1 MSTARPTRNQLFA
14 VICLMLALVT
24 LVVYWPI
31 THHSFTNFDDDGYIT
46 GNSHVKSGLTWSGM
60 VWAFE
65 NTETTNW
72 HPLTWISHMVDCQ
85 LYGLNPG
92 GHHLTNLLLHI
103 ANTLLLFLLL
113 NELTGALWR
122 SAFVAALFAWH
133 PLHVESVAWAAER
146 KDVLSAFFW
155 MLTLIAYTR
164 YAQKRSKVE
173 RQGSRA
179 DITVQ
184 ALDSRL
190 LGAAKRSGD
199 GSTLDYLLALFF
211 FACGLMSKP
220 MVVTLPFVL
229 LLLDFWPLARCS
241 SFPRLRGASA
251 RQEFQVS
258 SSEKPSTLNVQPST
272 KSAFGLIFEKLPFFA
287 LAAAGSVVTYLVQKT
302 GGAVSEDTLPFRMAN
317 ALWSYVR
324 YIFKT
329 FWPADLAVIYPFPSH
344 WLAGLAIVS
353 AALLVIGSGLFIFL
367 AGRHPWLLVGWFWF
381 LGTLVPVIGLVQIGS
396 QSMADRYMYIPSI
409 GLFIL
414 VVWGLNDLL
423 GSWPQKQ
430 KIVTLAGTAALAG
443 CLACTWVQIKY
454 WQDSIS
460 LFRHAMEVTTDN
472 YVACA
477 CLAQAL
483 DAIGQEDEA
492 LTLCTNAVRIEPN
505 YPPGQFFLGMVLL
518 KQGKSEEALS
528 HLSAA
533 ARLAPFD
540 TTMHYNFG
548 KVLLDF
554 DRPKE
559 AVACFI
565 ATLDNNPNF
574 TEAHNGLGKAY
585 WKQGKLDQATNQ
597 LSQAVTLEPDNPQF
611 RYDFGTVLLAN
622 SNVDEAIAQ
631 FFEAL
636 RLKSDF
642 ADAHGN
648 LAVAFIRQGRA
659 REAVLHFS
667 EAVRLQPNDPER
679 RFNLGLALLDNH
691 QPVEAAF
698 QFSEELRLKP
708 DATKAHYRLAQ
719 ALQQQNKLAGAVEHY
734 REALRLLPDF
744 PEAKAAL
751 HQILSA
757 NPNLKAEP

>member
-1 MSTARPTRNQLFA
+1 
-14 VICLMLALVT
+14 
-24 LVVYWPI
+24 
-31 THHSFTNFDDDGYIT
+31 
-46 GNSHVKSGLTWSGM
+46 
-60 VWAFE
+60 
-65 NTETTNW
+65 
-72 HPLTWISHMVDCQ
+72 MVDCQ

-92 GHHLTNLLLHI
+92 GHHLTNLLFHI

-164 YAQKRSKVE
+164 YAQKRS
-173 RQGSRA
+173 RA

-229 LLLDFWPLARCS
+229 LLLDFWPLARYS
-241 SFPRLRGASA
+241 SFK
-251 RQEFQVS
+251 FQVS

-302 GGAVSEDTLPFRMAN
+302 GGAVSNDTLSFRVAN
-317 ALWSYVR
+317 ALWSYLR

-329 FWPADLAVIYPFPSH
+329 FWPADLVVIYPFPSH
-344 WLAGLAIVS
+344 WLAGLAIVA
-353 AALLVIGSGLFIFL
+353 AALLVIGSGLFTFW
-367 AGRHPWLLVGWFWF
+367 ARRHPCLLVGWFWF

-414 VVWGLNDLL
+414 VVWGLNDLF

-430 KIVTLAGTAALAG
+430 KIVTLSGTVALAG

-518 KQGKSEEALS
+518 KKGKSEEALS

-559 AVACFI
+559 AAACFI

-574 TEAHNGLGKAY
+574 TEARNGLGKAC
-585 WKQGKLDQATNQ
+585 WKQGKWDQATNQ

-611 RYDFGTVLLAN
+611 HYDFGTVLLAN

-631 FFEAL
+631 FSEAL
-636 RLKSDF
+636 RLKPDY

-648 LAVAFIRQGRA
+648 LAVAFMRQGRA
-659 REAVLHFS
+659 REAVIHFS

-691 QPVEAAF
+691 QPAEAAF
-698 QFSEELRLKP
+698 QFSEELRLAP
-708 DATKAHYRLAQ
+708 GETRAHYRLAQ
-719 ALQQQNKLAGAVEHY
+719 ALQQQNKPAGAVEHY
-734 REALRLLPDF
+734 REALRLTPEF

-751 HQILSA
+751 DQILST

>member
-14 VICLMLALVT
+14 VICLVLALVT
-24 LVVYWPI
+24 VVVYWPI

-46 GNSHVKSGLTWSGM
+46 GNSHVKSGLTWSGL

-72 HPLTWISHMVDCQ
+72 HPLTWLSHMVDCQ

-92 GHHLTNLLLHI
+92 GHHLTNLLFHI

-155 MLTLIAYTR
+155 MLTLLAYTR
-164 YAQKRSKVE
+164 YVTSDKWQVTRTASFL
-173 RQGSRA
+173 SRV
-179 DITVQ
+179 TCHV
-184 ALDSRL
+184 SP
-190 LGAAKRSGD
+190 
-199 GSTLDYLLALFF
+199 YYCLALFF

-229 LLLDFWPLARCS
+229 LLLDFWPLARFSCS
-241 SFPRLRGASA
+241 ITL
-251 RQEFQVS
+251 
-258 SSEKPSTLNVQPST
+258 STLNPQPST
-272 KSAFGLIFEKLPFFA
+272 KSTARLMYEKLPFFA
-287 LAAAGSVVTYLVQKT
+287 LAAAGSVATYLVQKT
-302 GGAVSEDTLPFRMAN
+302 GGAVSNDTLSFRVAN
-317 ALWSYVR
+317 ALWSYLR

-329 FWPADLAVIYPFPSH
+329 FWPADLAVIYPFPRH
-344 WLAGLAIVS
+344 WLAGLAIV
-353 AALLVIGSGLFIFL
+353 AATLLVIGSGWFIFL

-414 VVWGLNDLL
+414 VGWGLNDLP

-472 YVACA
+472 HVACA

-483 DAIGQEDEA
+483 DAVGQEDEA
-492 LTLCTNAVRIEPN
+492 LILCTNAVRIEPN
-505 YPPGQFFLGMVLL
+505 YPPGQFFLGMILL
-518 KQGKSEEALS
+518 KQGKSEEALG

-559 AVACFI
+559 AAACFI

-611 RYDFGTVLLAN
+611 HYDFGTVLLAN
-622 SNVDEAIAQ
+622 SNVDAAITQ
-631 FFEAL
+631 FSEAL
-636 RLKSDF
+636 RLKPDF

-691 QPVEAAF
+691 QPAEAAF

-708 DATKAHYRLAQ
+708 DETRAHYRLAQ
-719 ALQQQNKLAGAVEHY
+719 ALQQQNQLAGAVEHY
-734 REALRLLPDF
+734 RQALRLTPDF
-744 PEAKAAL
+744 PEAKKELDEILAAHPSL
-751 HQILSA
+751 R
-757 NPNLKAEP
+757 

>member
-14 VICLMLALVT
+14 IICLALALVT

-31 THHSFTNFDDDGYIT
+31 TRHGFTNFDDDGYIT
-46 GNSHVKSGLTWSGM
+46 GNSHVKSGLTWSGL
-60 VWAFE
+60 VWAFK

-72 HPLTWISHMVDCQ
+72 HPLTWISHMADCQ

-92 GHHLTNLLLHI
+92 GHHLTNLLFHI

-155 MLTLIAYTR
+155 MLTLLAYTR
-164 YAQKRSKVE
+164 YVGESKV
-173 RQGSRA
+173 QSPKSKVFYGLS
-179 DITVQ
+179 
-184 ALDSRL
+184 
-190 LGAAKRSGD
+190 
-199 GSTLDYLLALFF
+199 LLA

-229 LLLDFWPLARCS
+229 LLIDFWPLNRFHWTRKTSPPNSEA
-241 SFPRLRGASA
+241 ASA
-251 RQEFQVS
+251 I
-258 SSEKPSTLNVQPST
+258 KPN
-272 KSAFGLIFEKLPFFA
+272 AGLILEKLPFFA
-287 LAAAGSVVTYLVQKT
+287 LAAAGSVATYLVQKT
-302 GGAVSEDTLPFRMAN
+302 GGAVSNDTLPFRMAN
-317 ALWSYVR
+317 ASWSYLR
-324 YIFKT
+324 YILKT
-329 FWPADLAVIYPFPSH
+329 FWPEYLAVIYPFPSH
-344 WLAGLAIVS
+344 SLAGLAIVA
-353 AALLVIGSGLFIFL
+353 AALLVIGSGLFVFL
-367 AGRHPWLLVGWFWF
+367 AGRHPCLPVGWFWF

-396 QSMADRYMYIPSI
+396 QSMADRYLYIPSI

-414 VVWGLNDLL
+414 VVWGLNDLF
-423 GSWPQKQ
+423 GAWPQKQ
-430 KIVTLAGTAALAG
+430 KIVALAGTAALGG

-460 LFRHAMEVTTDN
+460 LFRHAVEVTTDN
-472 YVACA
+472 YVAGA

-492 LTLCTNAVRIEPN
+492 LALCTNAVRIEPN
-505 YPPGQFFLGMVLL
+505 YPPGQFFLGMILL
-518 KQGKSEEALS
+518 KQGKSGEALS
-528 HLSAA
+528 HLSTA

-559 AVACFI
+559 AAACFI
-565 ATLDNNPNF
+565 IVLNNNPNF
-574 TEAHNGLGKAY
+574 PEAHSGLGKAY
-585 WKQGKLDQATNQ
+585 WKLGQLNQATNQ
-597 LSQAVTLEPDNPQF
+597 LSLAVSLEPGNPQF
-611 RYDFGTVLLAN
+611 HYDFGTVLLAN
-622 SNVDEAIAQ
+622 SNTDEAIAQ
-631 FFEAL
+631 FSEAL
-636 RLKSDF
+636 RLKPDF

-659 REAVLHFS
+659 REAVSHFS
-667 EAVRLQPNDPER
+667 EAVRLQPNDPEK

-691 QPVEAAF
+691 QPAEAAL

-708 DATKAHYRLAQ
+708 DATKAHFRLAQ
-719 ALQQQNKLAGAVEHY
+719 AWQQQGKLAGAVEHY
-734 REALRLLPDF
+734 REALRLTPEF

-751 HQILSA
+751 DQILSA
-757 NPNLKAEP
+757 HPNLKAEP

>member
-1 MSTARPTRNQLFA
+1 MSTARPTKNQLFA
-14 VICLMLALVT
+14 VICLILALVT

-31 THHSFTNFDDDGYIT
+31 THHGFINFDDDGYIT
-46 GNSHVKSGLTWSGM
+46 GNSHVKSGLTWSGT
-60 VWAFE
+60 VWAFK

-92 GHHLTNLLLHI
+92 GHHLTNLLFHI

-146 KDVLSAFFW
+146 KDVLSTFFW
-155 MLTLIAYTR
+155 MLTLIAYAR
-164 YAQKRSKVE
+164 YAQKRSRE
-173 RQGSRA
+173 SS
-179 DITVQ
+179 
-184 ALDSRL
+184 ALPALASRL
-190 LGAAKRSGD
+190 CN
-199 GSTLDYLLALFF
+199 LDYGLALFF

-229 LLLDFWPLARCS
+229 LLIDFWPLNRFRWAGKTS
-241 SFPRLRGASA
+241 PPNSKAAS
-251 RQEFQVS
+251 VI
-258 SSEKPSTLNVQPST
+258 KMNGGIIL
-272 KSAFGLIFEKLPFFA
+272 EKLPFFA

-302 GGAVSEDTLPFRMAN
+302 GGAVSNDTLPFRMAN
-317 ALWSYVR
+317 ALWSYLR

-344 WLAGLAIVS
+344 GLAGLAIVA

-367 AGRHPWLLVGWFWF
+367 AGKHPCLLVGWLWF

-396 QSMADRYMYIPSI
+396 QSMADRYMYIPGI

-414 VVWGLNDLL
+414 LVWGLNDLF

-430 KIVTLAGTAALAG
+430 KIVAWAGTVALAG
-443 CLACTWVQIKY
+443 CLACTWAQIKY

-460 LFRHAMEVTTDN
+460 LFRHAIEVTTDN
-472 YVACA
+472 HVACA

-505 YPPGQFFLGMVLL
+505 YSPGQFFLGMILL

-528 HLSAA
+528 HLGAA

-554 DRPKE
+554 DRPQE
-559 AVACFI
+559 AAACFI
-565 ATLDNNPNF
+565 TTLDNNPNF
-574 TEAHNGLGKAY
+574 PEAHNGLGKAF
-585 WKQGKLDQATNQ
+585 WKQGKWDQATNQ

-611 RYDFGTVLLAN
+611 HYDFGTVLLAN

-631 FFEAL
+631 FSEAL
-636 RLKSDF
+636 RLKSDY

-648 LAVAFIRQGRA
+648 LAIAFIRQGRA
-659 REAVLHFS
+659 REAVIHFS
-667 EAVRLQPNDPER
+667 EAVRLHPNDPER

-691 QPVEAAF
+691 QPAEAAF
-698 QFSEELRLKP
+698 QFSEELRLAP
-708 DATKAHYRLAQ
+708 DETKAHYRLAQ

-734 REALRLLPDF
+734 REALRLTPEF
-744 PEAKAAL
+744 PEAKAVL
-751 HQILSA
+751 DQILST
-757 NPNLKAEP
+757 NLNLKTGP

>member
-1 MSTARPTRNQLFA
+1 MSMARPTRNQLFA

-24 LVVYWPI
+24 LVVYWPM
-31 THHSFTNFDDDGYIT
+31 THHDFTNFDDDGYVT
-46 GNSHVKSGLTWSGM
+46 GNYHVKSGLTWSGM
-60 VWAFE
+60 VWAFKT
-65 NTETTNW
+65 TETANW

-92 GHHLTNLLLHI
+92 GHHLTNLLFHI

-155 MLTLIAYTR
+155 MLALIAYTR
-164 YAQKRSKVE
+164 YVTSDKWQVTRTDSTTSPVTRLPAE
-173 RQGSRA
+173 
-179 DITVQ
+179 
-184 ALDSRL
+184 AL
-190 LGAAKRSGD
+190 AKAGHPSLYYG
-199 GSTLDYLLALFF
+199 LALFF
-211 FACGLMSKP
+211 FACGLMSKS

-241 SFPRLRGASA
+241 SFK
-251 RQEFQVS
+251 FQVS
-258 SSEKPSTLNVQPST
+258 RSDKPSTAPRMPSGLNLQPST
-272 KSAFGLIFEKLPFFA
+272 KSAFGLIYEKLPFFA
-287 LAAAGSVVTYLVQKT
+287 LAAAGSVVTYLAQKT
-302 GGAVSEDTLPFRMAN
+302 GGAVSNDTLSFRLAN
-317 ALWSYVR
+317 ALWSYLR

-344 WLAGLAIVS
+344 WPASLAIVA
-353 AALLVIGSGLFIFL
+353 AALLVIGSGWFIFL
-367 AGRHPWLLVGWFWF
+367 AKRHPGLLVGWFWF
-381 LGTLVPVIGLVQIGS
+381 LGTLVPVIGFVQIGS

-414 VVWGLNDLL
+414 VVWGLNDLP

-430 KIVTLAGTAALAG
+430 KIMTLAGTIALAG
-443 CLACTWVQIKY
+443 CLACTRVQLKY

-460 LFRHAMEVTTDN
+460 LFRHAVEVTTDN
-472 YVACA
+472 YVASA

-483 DAIGQEDEA
+483 DAVGQEDEA
-492 LTLCTNAVRIEPN
+492 LTLCTNAVRMEPN

-518 KQGKSEEALS
+518 KKGESEEALS

-533 ARLAPFD
+533 ARLALVD

-548 KVLLDF
+548 KALLDL

-559 AVACFI
+559 AAACFI
-565 ATLDNNPNF
+565 TTLNNDPNF
-574 TEAHNGLGKAY
+574 TEAHSGLGKAY

-597 LSQAVTLEPDNPQF
+597 FSLAVTLEPDNPQIH
-611 RYDFGTVLLAN
+611 YDFGTVLLAN

-631 FFEAL
+631 FSEAL
-636 RLKSDF
+636 RLKPDY

-659 REAVLHFS
+659 REAIIHFS

-679 RFNLGLALLDNH
+679 RFNLGLARLNNH
-691 QPVEAAF
+691 QPAEAAF

-708 DATKAHYRLAQ
+708 DETKAHYRLAQ
-719 ALQQQNKLAGAVEHY
+719 ALQQQNQLADAVWHY
-734 REALRLLPDF
+734 REALRLTPEF

-751 HQILSA
+751 EQILST

>member
-1 MSTARPTRNQLFA
+1 MFTARPTRNQLFA
-14 VICLMLALVT
+14 AICLTLALVT

-31 THHSFTNFDDDGYIT
+31 THHGFTNFDDDGYIT

-60 VWAFE
+60 VWAFK
-65 NTETTNW
+65 NTEAVNW
-72 HPLTWISHMVDCQ
+72 HPLTWISHMLDCQ
-85 LYGLNPG
+85 LFGLNPG
-92 GHHLTNLLLHI
+92 GHHLTNLLFHI

-155 MLTLIAYTR
+155 MLTLMAYAR
-164 YAQKRSKVE
+164 YAQRVTSDQPSPRFGTAGKWHVTGTASILSPVTRLPAE
-173 RQGSRA
+173 
-179 DITVQ
+179 
-184 ALDSRL
+184 AL
-190 LGAAKRSGD
+190 AKAGHPS
-199 GSTLDYLLALFF
+199 LYYWLALLF
-211 FACGLMSKP
+211 FAFGLMSKP

-229 LLLDFWPLARCS
+229 LLLDFWPLKRLQLQS
-241 SFPRLRGASA
+241 SGRAVASS
-251 RQEFQVS
+251 V
-258 SSEKPSTLNVQPST
+258 
-272 KSAFGLIFEKLPFFA
+272 FEKLPFFA
-287 LAAAGSVVTYLVQKT
+287 LAVTGSVVTYLIQKSC
-302 GGAVSEDTLPFRMAN
+302 GAVWSSDALPFHARVAN
-317 ALWSYVR
+317 ALLAYVR
-324 YIFKT
+324 YLSKT
-329 FWPADLAVIYPFPSH
+329 FWPADLAVIYPYPRH
-344 WLAGLAIVS
+344 WPVMAVIGAALMLAIW
-353 AALLVIGSGLFIFL
+353 SGLFIWR
-367 AGRHPWLLVGWFWF
+367 ARQNPYLLVGWFWF
-381 LGTLVPVIGLVQIGS
+381 LGTLVPVIGLVQVGS

-414 VVWGLNDLL
+414 VVWGLNDLP

-430 KIVTLAGTAALAG
+430 KIVTLVGTVALAV

-472 YVACA
+472 HVACA

-492 LTLCTNAVRIEPN
+492 LILCTNALRIEPN
-505 YPPGQFFLGMVLL
+505 YPPGQFFLGMILL
-518 KQGKSEEALS
+518 KQGKSEEAFS

-540 TTMHYNFG
+540 TTIHYNFG

-559 AVACFI
+559 AAACFI
-565 ATLDNNPNF
+565 VTLDNNPNF

-611 RYDFGTVLLAN
+611 HYDLGTVLLAN

-631 FFEAL
+631 FSEAL
-636 RLKSDF
+636 RLKSDY

-667 EAVRLQPNDPER
+667 ETVRLQPNDPER

-691 QPVEAAF
+691 QPAEAAI
-698 QFSEELRLKP
+698 QFSEELRLAP
-708 DATKAHYRLAQ
+708 DETKAHYRLAQ
-719 ALQQQNKLAGAVEHY
+719 ALQLQNKPAGAVEHY
-734 REALRLLPDF
+734 REALRLTPEF

-751 HQILSA
+751 DQILST
-757 NPNLKAEP
+757 NSNLKAEP